1 MEKNSFDHS
10 TREDILRAMLHR
22 ENDLR
27 RAPETQAAMERAEG
41 SARSEWM
48 DVVEDIQKQVVQEF
62 QNKSLHKITIQD
74 LRSAAMR
81 YPDIAHWVKYNR
93 ARRGTL
99 KVGDAAPDVP
109 LRCARTCDPT
119 TLLTYKIEHDSGSR
133 DLKGGQKK
141 PIVVFAG
148 SLS

>member
-1 MEKNSFDHS
+1 M
-10 TREDILRAMLHR
+10 LRR

-41 SARSEWM
+41 SAGSEWM
-48 DVVEDIQKQVVQEF
+48 DVVEDIQKQAVQEV
-62 QNKSLHKITIQD
+62 QDKSSHNITIQD

-93 ARRGTL
+93 ARRGNL
-99 KVGDAAPDVP
+99 KVGDTAPDVP

-119 TLLTYKIEHDSGSR
+119 TLLANKVQHLNNSR
-133 DLKGGQKK
+133 DLKEVQKK

>member
-1 MEKNSFDHS
+1 
-10 TREDILRAMLHR
+10 MLHR

-27 RAPETQAAMERAEG
+27 RAPKTQAAMERAEG
-41 SARSEWM
+41 SATSEWM
-48 DVVEDIQKQVVQEF
+48 EVVEDIQKQVVQEA
-62 QNKSLHKITIQD
+62 QDKSSHKITIQD

-93 ARRGTL
+93 ARRGHL

-109 LRCARTCDPT
+109 LRCATTCDPT
-119 TLLTYKIEHDSGSR
+119 TLLTHKAQHDSDSR
-133 DLKGGQKK
+133 GLKGRQKK

>member
-1 MEKNSFDHS
+1 M
-10 TREDILRAMLHR
+10 LRR

-48 DVVEDIQKQVVQEF
+48 DVVEDIQKQVVQEV
-62 QNKSLHKITIQD
+62 QDRSSNHKITIQD

-93 ARRGTL
+93 ARRGNL

-109 LRCARTCDPT
+109 LRCATTCGPT
-119 TLLTYKIEHDSGSR
+119 TLLTNKVKLDSDSR

-141 PIVVFAG
+141 DKPMVVFAG